1 MITKNFIINTAKKVG
16 FDLVGV
22 VPARALV
29 DERKR
34 FEEWLLAGNHSTL
47 SYLERNIDKRFNAQ
61 QLVENSHSVIIC
73 AVSYLSQYGRGYSE
87 DYSAKIASYALN
99 DDYHVT
105 IKAML
110 KELAEELKTQCPE
123 LKYRAFVDSAPVA
136 EKSLAVRAGFG
147 WIGRQS
153 LVVNPKLGTM
163 MHLGELIV
171 DDVVDE
177 YDTPM
182 EGVGCGSCRRCV
194 EACPN
199 GAILESRTIDTRRC
213 ISCRTIEREGCC
225 ESISLDGWI
234 FGCDACQS
242 VCPFNEHAP
251 LHSNAMFDPLFDP
264 TALDAAA
271 WQRMTAAEFEALA
284 GTTALHWEA
293 LRQGASI
300 LRVHDTR
307 EACDVVKIFKQYRS
321 AIKQG

>member
-1 MITKNFIINTAKKVG
+1 MIAKDFIINSAKKVG

-22 VPARALV
+22 VPAEPLV
-29 DERKR
+29 EQRNC

-47 SYLERNIDKRFNAQ
+47 SYLERNIDKRFNVQ
-61 QLVENSHSVIIC
+61 QLVENSHSVIVC
-73 AVSYLSQYGRGYSE
+73 GVSYLSQYSRGYSE
-87 DYSAKIASYALN
+87 GYRAKIASYALN

-110 KELAEELKTQCPE
+110 MELAEELKKVSPE

-163 MHLGELIV
+163 FHLGELVI

-182 EGVGCGSCRRCV
+182 EGVNCGNCRKCV

-199 GAILESRTIDTRRC
+199 QAILDSRLVDTRRC
-213 ISCRTIEREGCC
+213 ISCRTIEREGCSD
-225 ESISLDGWI
+225 SITLDGWI

-242 VCPFNEHAP
+242 VCPFNQHAP
-251 LHSNAMFDPLFDP
+251 LHRNPKFDPRIDP
-264 TALDAAA
+264 YELTPER
-271 WQRMTAAEFEALA
+271 WQTMTEEEFKAVA
-284 GTTALHWEA
+284 GTTPL
-293 LRQGASI
+293 
-300 LRVHDTR
+300 TR
-307 EACDVVKIFKQYRS
+307 SGLERIRGNVKKE
-321 AIKQG
+321 